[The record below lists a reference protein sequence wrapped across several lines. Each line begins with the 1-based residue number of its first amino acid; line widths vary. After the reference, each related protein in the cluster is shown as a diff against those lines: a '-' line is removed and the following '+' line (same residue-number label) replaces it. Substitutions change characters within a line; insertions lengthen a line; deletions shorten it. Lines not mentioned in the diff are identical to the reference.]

1 MIPLRIRHLIHKF
14 ITDQLSSKEA
24 NQLKAW
30 VQLDPENQRE
40 FKKLIQLETLL
51 QRSPQM
57 PSSEVLWKDFQEKFR
72 TPSETPS
79 VFRLWP
85 ILGRVAAVGILLC
98 AGYWTFQTPTDKQ
111 QSTAQ
116 DYIVLKIP
124 SGDELKIDPKD
135 SRPIYD
141 PMGVLI
147 ARQNNRR
154 IIWQPA
160 PLSAPI
166 QELEIR
172 VPYGA
177 TLWVDLPD
185 SSRVHLNSGSILK
198 FKNRFD
204 KNFRKVYLDGEAF
217 FDVQAHPSHPF
228 WVDTPA
234 FSVQVLG
241 TQFNLNTYDPKR
253 AEALLVEGV
262 VEILKDQTSRPVIL
276 NQTGDFALLESD
288 NITKTKVDPTPYLA
302 WQKGLMVF
310 AHEPFSRLCNRLERK
325 FGIPIDNQNTRLNQA
340 QFSGTFSDESIDQIL
355 QIIQASIPFQYR
367 WEGEHL
373 IILNASNTAI
383 DLK

>member
-14 ITDQLSSKEA
+14 ITDQLSSNEA
-24 NQLKAW
+24 SQLKAW
-30 VQLDPENQRE
+30 LQLDPQNQRV
-40 FKKLIQLETLL
+40 FKKLVQLETLL
-51 QRSPQM
+51 QQSPQM
-57 PSSEVLWKDFQEKFR
+57 PSSEELWKDFQEKFR
-72 TPSETPS
+72 TPSKTPS

-98 AGYWTFQTPTDKQ
+98 AGYWTFQTPKDKQ

-147 ARQNNRR
+147 AHQNNRR

-172 VPYGA
+172 VPYGE

-185 SSRVHLNSGSILK
+185 SSRVHLNSGSSLK

-204 KNFRKVYLDGEAF
+204 QDFRKVYLDGEAF

-276 NQTGDFALLESD
+276 NQTGDFALL
-288 NITKTKVDPTPYLA
+288 V
-302 WQKGLMVF
+302 LMNF
-310 AHEPFSRLCNRLERK
+310 
-325 FGIPIDNQNTRLNQA
+325 
-340 QFSGTFSDESIDQIL
+340 
-355 QIIQASIPFQYR
+355 
-367 WEGEHL
+367 
-373 IILNASNTAI
+373 
-383 DLK
+383 